1 MTALHRVTLTYSKPL
16 LREAVFGFWWR
27 LVGWRYLAAMA
38 LVAGSL
44 IMLVQRGD
52 TSWVVGVLASM
63 LALGVA
69 VIVALY
75 VVHYRNAL
83 HKLKA
88 MGNPIATLE
97 ASDASLQLSSGAG
110 TATLPWSAVT
120 EVWQFKSCWLLLFS
134 KAQFITLPLAD
145 MTPQAAAF
153 IVARV
158 QVSGGKVS

>member
-1 MTALHRVTLTYSKPL
+1 MHQITLTYSQPL
-16 LREAVFGFWWR
+16 IREAVFGFWWR
-27 LVGWRYLAAMA
+27 IVGWRFIAAMA

-44 IMLVQRGD
+44 VMLLLRGN
-52 TSWVVGVLASM
+52 TSWVMGVLASV
-63 LALGVA
+63 LGFGTA

-88 MGNPIATLE
+88 MGQPVATLD
-97 ASDASLQLSSGAG
+97 ATDASLHLASGAG

-120 EVWQFKSCWLLLFS
+120 ELWQFKSCWLLLFS

-145 MTPQAAAF
+145 MTPEAAAF

-158 QVSGGKVS
+158 KASGGKVS

>member
-1 MTALHRVTLTYSKPL
+1 V
-16 LREAVFGFWWR
+16 
-27 LVGWRYLAAMA
+27 
-38 LVAGSL
+38 
-44 IMLVQRGD
+44 
-52 TSWVVGVLASM
+52 

-88 MGNPIATLE
+88 MGNPVATLE